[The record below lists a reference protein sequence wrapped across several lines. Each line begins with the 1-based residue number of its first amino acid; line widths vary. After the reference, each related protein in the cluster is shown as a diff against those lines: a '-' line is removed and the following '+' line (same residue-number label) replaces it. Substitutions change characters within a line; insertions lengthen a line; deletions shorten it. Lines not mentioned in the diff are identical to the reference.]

1 LAFDKA
7 YGGVHDGLGCETM
20 EIAIFETEDIARQVK
35 RTDLAAAVR

>member
-1 LAFDKA
+1 
-7 YGGVHDGLGCETM
+7 M